1 MNSSSWRERMHS
13 DLVVAGM
20 AERTREAYL
29 RAVKMLSRFYNNAD
43 PTTLSEDQVKDYM
56 LWMRHERR
64 AAPGRAAPGTLK
76 IMIGGLRFF
85 YRRTCGLDWK
95 TASQEQP
102 GHKSHATDSVF
113 PPDFCIT
120 AQQQKSEHRWGLLE
134 QS

>member
-1 MNSSSWRERMHS
+1 MNDALH
-13 DLVVAGM
+13 
-20 AERTREAYL
+20 
-29 RAVKMLSRFYNNAD
+29 RAVIGGLLGAYAPVMYPSGSSNQVAD
-43 PTTLSEDQVKDYM
+43 AT
-56 LWMRHERR
+56 
-64 AAPGRAAPGTLK
+64 PGTLK

-120 AQQQKSEHRWGLLE
+120 AQQQKSEHRSGMLE